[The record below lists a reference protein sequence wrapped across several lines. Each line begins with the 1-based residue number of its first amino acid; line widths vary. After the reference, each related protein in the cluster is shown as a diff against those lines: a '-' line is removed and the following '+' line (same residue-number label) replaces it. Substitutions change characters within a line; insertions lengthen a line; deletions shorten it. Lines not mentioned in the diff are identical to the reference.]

1 MSTGGVLQVGPV
13 LPWLAEELRRS
24 YAVEVLPTGPERET
38 FLAERG
44 GTFRA
49 VVTTA
54 RVGVDAGL
62 MRRLPALG
70 AIIHFGVGYDTT
82 DIGEAA
88 ARHVQVSNTP
98 DVLTDC
104 VADLAVGALI
114 DVLRG
119 ISAADRFVRRGDW
132 QAGPFHLTAKVTGRR
147 IGIVGLGRIGTAV
160 AERLE
165 GFRTPIGYHNRR
177 QVQSGTPYEYFGS
190 ALELAQWCDAL
201 VVTAAGGP
209 DTRGLVSGDV
219 LDALGPEG
227 YLVNVSRGTV
237 VDETA
242 LVDRLTRKGLAGAAL
257 DVFVDEPDVPEELL
271 GLENVVLLPHVASG
285 TVETREAMARLV
297 LENLARFLSEGTLV
311 TPVPSGAGGAR

>member
-1 MSTGGVLQVGPV
+1 VTGGDVSPGGVLQVGPV

-24 YAVEVLPTGPERET
+24 HAVEVLPTGEERER

-54 RVGVDAGL
+54 RVGVDAEL

-82 DIGEAA
+82 DVEEAA

-104 VADLAVGALI
+104 VADRAVGALI

-119 ISAADRFVRRGDW
+119 VSAADRFVRRGDW
-132 QAGPFHLTAKVTGRR
+132 QAGPFPLTAKVTGKRV
-147 IGIVGLGRIGTAV
+147 GIVGLGRIGTAV
-160 AERLE
+160 AQRLE
-165 GFRTPIGYHNRR
+165 GFGTPIGYHNRR
-177 QVQSGTPYEYFGS
+177 RLQDDTSYEYFGS
-190 ALELAQWCDAL
+190 ALELARWCDAL

-209 DTRGLVSGDV
+209 ETRGLVSGEV

-242 LVDRLTRKGLAGAAL
+242 LVDRLTRRALAGAAL
-257 DVFVDEPDVPEELL
+257 DVFVDEPNVPEELL
-271 GLENVVLLPHVASG
+271 DLENVVLLPHVASG

-297 LENLARFLSEGTLV
+297 LENLARFLSDGTLV
-311 TPVPSGAGGAR
+311 TPVP